1 VIRTSYSF
9 RHAYGSPKDA
19 VARLKEI
26 GWTDAPLADTT
37 VFGYD
42 EWSKAATDAGL
53 KPIFGATIAVTPSLN
68 AKKPVVDGF
77 TFLANESIQ
86 PVNLLISKATAQ
98 FRYVPQLTYADIA
111 NVEGVYKIA
120 GYRARLDE
128 LDPADEN
135 LFIGLSVATP
145 KGFVREAQRRGFR
158 FIAHQENR
166 YAAEDQRYDY
176 ETACGRGASLQTYPQ
191 HILSDEEWTAAI
203 EAKGLGDLTWVAL
216 RNRMVVFDNCNATLP
231 KASLID
237 PKPSQTLRELCEEGA
252 KELGVD
258 LSNPVYAERLD
269 TELKVIADKKFDN
282 YFHLLSDLLRWA
294 RREMLVGPGRG
305 SSAGSLVCYLLRIT
319 EVDPIPHGLLFWRFI
334 DPNRPDYPDID
345 TDFSATERDQVI
357 EYLKQKYGADRVAK
371 IGAVSMWQSKNAMNE
386 TAKAM
391 GVSKYE
397 TTAVIGS
404 VTKYAAGDSRSD
416 HALQDAFDQTA
427 NGKAF
432 LQRHPEMAVAG
443 RLGGNPSHSTT
454 HAAGL
459 ILTNEPLSLYVAMDA
474 RTQTAQIDG
483 PTAEKRG
490 AIKLDALGLTSL
502 SIFQDALRLAGLPVD
517 HLSHVPLD
525 DPAAFDVLN
534 KGHFCSLFQFDGRAL
549 QNLTREVHVSSL
561 YDISTL
567 SALAR
572 PGPLNSGAASSW
584 VKRKNGRE
592 EVTYV
597 DPRLE
602 PYLKPYLGL
611 LIMQESVMLIARELA
626 GLDWNAVAALR
637 KAIGKSMGPEAMR
650 AYGDP
655 FREGLI
661 ANGFEP
667 ETANRLWQDILGF
680 GGYGFNLSHSIA
692 YATVSYWSC
701 WLKAHYPL
709 EFAAAALT
717 HQDDSEKQIA
727 LLRELAQEGVSYVPI
742 DAEQS
747 TDQWRVGYRDG
758 RKVLVGPLSNCI
770 GLGPKMQQ
778 SILSARARGEALPDR
793 AAKLLAKA
801 ETKIDSLWP
810 IADAIRN
817 IDLAAKG
824 IQTKPIPIGEYAAT
838 DEWEEDRVVVGVVTV
853 CKERDENEPQ
863 RIEDRLA
870 NGREGRMSGKTA
882 YLEMRVSDDS
892 GTLLCKVGRNDFDP
906 LGKSLLD
913 KVREGHT
920 IIACKGTCPPEISM
934 MLVKQAR
941 ILGELK

>member
-1 VIRTSYSF
+1 VIKTSFSF

-19 VARLKEI
+19 VQRLKEI
-26 GWTDAPLADTT
+26 GWGYAPLADTT
-37 VFGYD
+37 AFGYD
-42 EWSKAATDAGL
+42 EWNKAATEAEL

-68 AKKPVVDGF
+68 AKKPIVDGF
-77 TFLANESIQ
+77 TFLAKESIQ
-86 PVNLLISKATAQ
+86 PINLLIGKATSQ
-98 FRYVPQLTYADIA
+98 FRYVPQLQYSDIA

-128 LDPADEN
+128 LDPADPN

-145 KGFVREAQRRGFR
+145 KGLINEAKKRGFR

-166 YAAEDQRYDY
+166 YATEDQRYDY

-191 HILSDEEWTAAI
+191 HILSDEEWSAAI
-203 EAKGLGDLTWVAL
+203 EAKGLGDLVWIAL
-216 RNRMVVFDNCNATLP
+216 RNRMIVFDACDATLP

-237 PKPSQTLRELCEEGA
+237 PKPSQSLRELCIEGA

-258 LSNPVYAERLD
+258 LGNPVYAERLD
-269 TELKVIADKKFDN
+269 TELKVIADKQFDN

-294 RREMLVGPGRG
+294 RKEMLVGPGRG

-357 EYLKQKYGADRVAK
+357 EYLKNKYGADRVAK
-371 IGAVSMWQSKNAMNE
+371 IGAVSMWQSKNSMNE

-391 GVSKYE
+391 GVAKYE
-397 TTAVIGS
+397 TTPVIAS

-416 HALQDAFDQTA
+416 KALQDAFDQTA
-427 NGKAF
+427 TGKAF
-432 LQRHPEMAVAG
+432 LERHPEMAVAG

-490 AIKLDALGLTSL
+490 APKLDALGLTSL
-502 SIFQDALRLAGLPVD
+502 SIFQDALRFAGLPVD
-517 HLSHVPLD
+517 HLSHISLD

-549 QNLTREVHVSSL
+549 QNLTKEVHVSSL

-572 PGPLNSGAASSW
+572 PGPLNSGAAGSW

-597 DPRLE
+597 HPRLE

-626 GLDWNAVAALR
+626 GLDWNSVAALR

-655 FREGLI
+655 FKEGLI

-758 RKVLVGPLSNCI
+758 KKVLVGPLSNCI

-793 AAKLLAKA
+793 AAKMLAKA
-801 ETKIDSLWP
+801 ETKIDSLYP
-810 IADAIRN
+810 IREAITKL
-817 IDLAAKG
+817 DLASKG
-824 IQTKPIPIGEYAAT
+824 IVSKPMTFAEFDPTGEWREDCVFVGVPIVIKQRSEN
-838 DEWEEDRVVVGVVTV
+838 EIERQNDRV
-853 CKERDENEPQ
+853 ERGQ
-863 RIEDRLA
+863 DRLKPEPA
-870 NGREGRMSGKTA
+870 DFCEIRLQLDEGVIYAKIGMKEYRELAPKVLDLEAGKVLIA
-882 YLEMRVSDDS
+882 VK
-892 GTLLCKVGRNDFDP
+892 GTL
-906 LGKSLLD
+906 
-913 KVREGHT
+913 T
-920 IIACKGTCPPEISM
+920 PEAPVL
-934 MLVKQAR
+934 LVKQVR
-941 ILGELK
+941 VLGKIK